1 MSFLFLVQMI
11 INIKIIL
18 KIGKTYGNINDIE
31 NYIQNC
37 FWVIEKELIMLNILL
52 SVTATVLFVLLCVI
66 YPLGILRFSE
76 KSKEKQRKS
85 VDCFLRKIH
94 KKMGVWIIVVSLLHG
109 IVEIKAGN
117 LDGMFSGKICFLLLI
132 LLWLSYGLK
141 RVLKE
146 KWMIVHRILAV
157 LTVIAVIVH
166 VGGM

>member
-1 MSFLFLVQMI
+1 
-11 INIKIIL
+11 
-18 KIGKTYGNINDIE
+18 
-31 NYIQNC
+31 
-37 FWVIEKELIMLNILL
+37 MLNILL

-76 KSKEKQRKS
+76 KSKEKQMKECGI
-85 VDCFLRKIH
+85 VFCGKYI

>member
-1 MSFLFLVQMI
+1 
-11 INIKIIL
+11 
-18 KIGKTYGNINDIE
+18 
-31 NYIQNC
+31 
-37 FWVIEKELIMLNILL
+37 MLNILL

-85 VDCFLRKIH
+85 VDCFLR
-94 KKMGVWIIVVSLLHG
+94 KMGVWIIVVSLLHG

>member
-1 MSFLFLVQMI
+1 MI

-18 KIGKTYGNINDIE
+18 KMRKTYGNINDIE

-146 KWMIVHRILAV
+146 KCCLLYTSRCV
-157 LTVIAVIVH
+157 
-166 VGGM
+166 

>member
-1 MSFLFLVQMI
+1 MYCS
-11 INIKIIL
+11 
-18 KIGKTYGNINDIE
+18 
-31 NYIQNC
+31 
-37 FWVIEKELIMLNILL
+37 
-52 SVTATVLFVLLCVI
+52 VLFIRLEFLDFQKN
-66 YPLGILRFSE
+66 PR
-76 KSKEKQRKS
+76 KSKER
-85 VDCFLRKIH
+85 VWIVFAEIH

>member
-1 MSFLFLVQMI
+1 
-11 INIKIIL
+11 
-18 KIGKTYGNINDIE
+18 
-31 NYIQNC
+31 
-37 FWVIEKELIMLNILL
+37 MLNILL

-76 KSKEKQRKS
+76 KSKEKQERVWIVFCGKY
-85 VDCFLRKIH
+85 I
-94 KKMGVWIIVVSLLHG
+94 KKLGVWIIVVSLLHG

>member
-1 MSFLFLVQMI
+1 MSSLFFVQMI

-18 KIGKTYGNINDIE
+18 KMRKTYGNINDIE

>member
-1 MSFLFLVQMI
+1 MSSLFFVQMI

-18 KIGKTYGNINDIE
+18 KIRKTYGNINDIE

-66 YPLGILRFSE
+66 YPLGILRFLE

>member
-1 MSFLFLVQMI
+1 
-11 INIKIIL
+11 
-18 KIGKTYGNINDIE
+18 
-31 NYIQNC
+31 
-37 FWVIEKELIMLNILL
+37 MLNILL

-94 KKMGVWIIVVSLLHG
+94 IVVSLLHG

>member
-1 MSFLFLVQMI
+1 
-11 INIKIIL
+11 
-18 KIGKTYGNINDIE
+18 
-31 NYIQNC
+31 
-37 FWVIEKELIMLNILL
+37 MLNILL

-132 LLWLSYGLK
+132 LLWLK

-166 VGGM
+166 VRGM

>member
-1 MSFLFLVQMI
+1 MSSLFFVQMI

-18 KIGKTYGNINDIE
+18 KMRKTYGNINDIE

-66 YPLGILRFSE
+66 YPLGILRFLE

>member
-1 MSFLFLVQMI
+1 MI

-18 KIGKTYGNINDIE
+18 KMRKTYGNINDIE

-85 VDCFLRKIH
+85 VDCVLRKIH

>member
-1 MSFLFLVQMI
+1 
-11 INIKIIL
+11 
-18 KIGKTYGNINDIE
+18 
-31 NYIQNC
+31 
-37 FWVIEKELIMLNILL
+37 MLNILL

-85 VDCFLRKIH
+85 MDCFLRKIH

>member
-1 MSFLFLVQMI
+1 
-11 INIKIIL
+11 
-18 KIGKTYGNINDIE
+18 
-31 NYIQNC
+31 
-37 FWVIEKELIMLNILL
+37 MLNILL

-117 LDGMFSGKICFLLLI
+117 LDGMFSGKSVFYLI